1 MISTHW
7 LEKRQ
12 THWNRLEQLLEQS
25 GKGGL
30 KSLTRSELQ
39 ELGLLYRQAAA
50 DLSALREDPSGKYYA
65 HSINLLL
72 SRAHNTIYSGQKAS
86 AKGILHFYR
95 FTYPQIFRHNLK
107 LILTSFLLFV
117 AGGLLGMLLSAT
129 RPDFVRTFLPPQM
142 TETIERHQM
151 WTDPV
156 IRVSPRVSSAIM
168 TNNLTVSFI
177 AFAYGLT
184 FGIGTAYMLFS
195 NGVLIG
201 VVGTACWY
209 AGMGLPLWSFIAP
222 HGILELP
229 AIFIAGAAG
238 FRLAQAILFPGVLT
252 RRDSLIHSGGDAVR
266 LLMGV
271 VPVLII
277 AGLIE
282 GFISPSQAV
291 HWPWK
296 FALSAS
302 IGVIFFSYLFYS
314 ARGGAAAAGSQS
326 LHRCK

>member
-65 HSINLLL
+65 RSINLLL
-72 SRAHNTIYSGQKAS
+72 SRAHNIIYSGQKAS

-95 FTYPQIFRHNLK
+95 FTYPQIFRRNLK
-107 LILTSFLLFV
+107 LIITSFSMFI
-117 AGGLLGMLLSAT
+117 AGGLLGMLLSVT
-129 RPDFVRTFLPPQM
+129 RPDFIRAFLPPHM
-142 TETIERHQM
+142 IETIERHQM

-156 IRVSPRVSSAIM
+156 IRVSPRESSAIM
-168 TNNLTVSFI
+168 TNNLSVSFI
-177 AFAYGLT
+177 TFGYGLT
-184 FGIGTAYMLFS
+184 FGIGTAYMLFF
-195 NGVLIG
+195 NGFLIG

-209 AGMGLPLWSFIAP
+209 AGMSLPLWSFIAP

-229 AIFIAGAAG
+229 AIFIAAAAG

-252 RRDSLIHSGGDAVR
+252 RRDSLTRSGGEAVR

-271 VPVLII
+271 IPVLII

-296 FALSAS
+296 FALSGS
-302 IGVIFFSYLFYS
+302 IGIIFFSYLFYS
-314 ARGGAAAAGSQS
+314 ARGGAAAAAAAS
-326 LHRCK
+326 

>member
-1 MISTHW
+1 MISTYW

-12 THWNRLEQLLEQS
+12 THWDRLEQLLEQS

-30 KSLTRSELQ
+30 KSLTRLELQ

-65 HSINLLL
+65 HSVNLLL
-72 SRAHNTIYSGQKAS
+72 SRAHNIIYSGQKAS

-95 FTYPQIFRHNLK
+95 FTYPQIFRRNLK
-107 LILTSFLLFV
+107 LILTSFSMFV
-117 AGGLLGMLLSAT
+117 AGGLLGMLLSVT
-129 RPDFVRTFLPPQM
+129 RPDFMRTFLPPHM
-142 TETIERHQM
+142 IETIERHQM

-156 IRVSPRVSSAIM
+156 IRVSPSESSAIM
-168 TNNLTVSFI
+168 TNNLSVSFS
-177 AFAYGLT
+177 AFAFGLT
-184 FGIGTAYMLFS
+184 FGIGTAYMLFF
-195 NGVLIG
+195 NGLLIG

-209 AGMGLPLWSFIAP
+209 AGMSLPLWSFIAP

-252 RRDSLIHSGGDAVR
+252 RRDSLIHSGGEAVR

-314 ARGGAAAAGSQS
+314 ARGGAAAAG
-326 LHRCK
+326 L